1 MVKLFYNFSTS
12 VYHHNTGILRANGST
27 VTVPAAPPIRLPIP
41 NRNPN
46 RNPKT
51 HPNPNPIFNPN
62 LNPKNKRK

>member
-12 VYHHNTGILRANGST
+12 VYHHNTGILRAHGS
-27 VTVPAAPPIRLPIP
+27 TVPAAPPIRLPIP